1 MFRQSL
7 ALALAASLAVAP
19 VAAQAQA
26 QQCVDRATV
35 HAAADLLL
43 PALFSAVANRCGGDF
58 AAQAPVLAAARA
70 GLVTRFDARANAA
83 WPRVRDWLLASTD
96 PKLAQARDMVK
107 KTDNAMRM
115 FVGAMVTGTI
125 ANDLKPQSCATADAV
140 MSGILPLSDDQISNL
155 MDAIL
160 RAVLTDPKTAKSGFV
175 LCPIPSGGR

>member
-1 MFRQSL
+1 MVPKNL
-7 ALALAASLAVAP
+7 ALAFAASLALVP
-19 VAAQAQA
+19 TAAQAQA
-26 QQCVDRATV
+26 CVDRATV

-43 PALFSAVANRCGGDF
+43 PALFTAVANRCGGDF

-70 GLVTRFDARANAA
+70 ALVTRFDARANAA

-107 KTDNAMRM
+107 QTDNAMRL
-115 FVGAMVTGTI
+115 FVGAMGSSTI
-125 ANDLKPQSCATADAV
+125 DNDLKPQSCATVDAAI
-140 MSGILPLSDDQISNL
+140 SGILPLGDDQIGNL

-175 LCPIPSGGR
+175 VCLAPPAAAR